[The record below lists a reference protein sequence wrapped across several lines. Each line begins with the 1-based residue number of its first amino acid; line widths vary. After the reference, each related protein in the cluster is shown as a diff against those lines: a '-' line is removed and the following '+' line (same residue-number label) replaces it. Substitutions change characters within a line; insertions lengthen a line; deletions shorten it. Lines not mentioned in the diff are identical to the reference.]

1 MALTDAQSGA
11 LILDGSIPVEV
22 TLAGTVA
29 KGDLIGYSTGW
40 KRALATAGSVVQG
53 KAVAGMDG
61 KTGDKIVAY
70 FGKTRIGG
78 RLTAMTAGSAVGRLP
93 YNQQQNV
100 RKESAVSTMAG
111 KRPSARPARRSSS
124 FLWLEQPKPLPSG
137 P

>member
-78 RLTAMTAGSAVGRLP
+78 RLSAMTAGSAVYGEEGSGNGKYTETIP
-93 YNQQQNV
+93 TTQNDSTKQV
-100 RKESAVSTMAG
+100 GVSISATEAVIDPNAEADTVHA
-111 KRPSARPARRSSS
+111 
-124 FLWLEQPKPLPSG
+124 
-137 P
+137 